1 MCIYNRNEAK
11 IVCFFYK
18 LGKSLFYFL
27 WLIYFVSVELYIYR
41 INWNSNRGTLSA
53 LKEEQ
58 AKGLRRRVL
67 RGPWATDLAFQTL
80 DFLIGKGEP

>member
-11 IVCFFYK
+11 IVCLFFYK

-41 INWNSNRGTLSA
+41 INWNSNRGTFSA

-58 AKGLRRRVL
+58 AKALRRHVL
-67 RGPWATDLAFQTL
+67 SGPWATDFAFQNL
-80 DFLIGKGEP
+80 DFHR